1 MSEPSDPVSPTT
13 SHHSAPISVT
23 TPPSSFPSKA
33 PLVHHL
39 PALKAELNQV
49 ATARGNV
56 YAKKMGIIIR
66 WDGDN
71 TGAEE
76 DAITMS
82 RVMDTFNIQCTHH
95 ILKTS
100 DPIPGWTLT
109 DKIRKMILDCC
120 NSKLNSLFVVYY
132 AGHGTIVDGNLY
144 FAMGEKLVSWSKIR
158 ADLNSYEDTDA
169 MRRIDVLGVLD
180 CCYSGAATRAQNS
193 RTFQVIAA
201 CGPKEGTNPRIG
213 QTISFT
219 MRLFR
224 AVHHFKGQASASM
237 TTAALFREIQRQKP
251 RGAPNAVMETLS
263 GTRPITLVFKD
274 RTISSRIPRLSTH
287 VNEKHVLV
295 KLTLHGPSQARGHS
309 QALGHRYVL
318 ESFKNAI
325 QDLPA
330 NMKVEISD
338 AYETDQS
345 IFLIIGMSWEAWALW
360 SMVAHLEFIGIILG
374 PSLMSRRLIEVPV
387 ANENSRP
394 LYGKSGAE

>member
-193 RTFQVIAA
+193 RTFQVIAVSSQSPL
-201 CGPKEGTNPRIG
+201 CSRIAL
-213 QTISFT
+213 SP
-219 MRLFR
+219 
-224 AVHHFKGQASASM
+224 QASLAFQHMSIRSQ
-237 TTAALFREIQRQKP
+237 TDPIWSQPSPRSPPCTRKLQKCDP
-251 RGAPNAVMETLS
+251 RPTG
-263 GTRPITLVFKD
+263 
-274 RTISSRIPRLSTH
+274 
-287 VNEKHVLV
+287 
-295 KLTLHGPSQARGHS
+295 
-309 QALGHRYVL
+309 
-318 ESFKNAI
+318 
-325 QDLPA
+325 
-330 NMKVEISD
+330 
-338 AYETDQS
+338 
-345 IFLIIGMSWEAWALW
+345 
-360 SMVAHLEFIGIILG
+360 
-374 PSLMSRRLIEVPV
+374 
-387 ANENSRP
+387 
-394 LYGKSGAE
+394 